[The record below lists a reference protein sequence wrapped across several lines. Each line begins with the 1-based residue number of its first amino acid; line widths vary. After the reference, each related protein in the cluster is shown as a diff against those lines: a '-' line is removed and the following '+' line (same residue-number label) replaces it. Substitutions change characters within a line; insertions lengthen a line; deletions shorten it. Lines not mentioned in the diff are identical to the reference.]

1 MLSITYCPVRDGTG
15 ATVGSLRVRS
25 AHGGAPRVTPV
36 LSSGACC
43 AFISV
48 WQRGEAV
55 TCDRAPRC
63 RTRRGLCIH
72 PFTPVPSSLLS
83 GPRVNASVRS
93 VSAHVVECR
102 LEARARP
109 CIHAAT
115 AAEPRLVRGRGG
127 EAMMMGV
134 CGALLLFCGG
144 RIPGGRV
151 PRVAPVQR
159 PHVARWSAFRR
170 GLALLSDED
179 ESGGVGTEDDV
190 VRIG

>member
-1 MLSITYCPVRDGTG
+1 MRSHNTYNTVRRLLWTG
-15 ATVGSLRVRS
+15 AGCCSRTRWDREAATVGSLRVRS

-109 CIHAAT
+109 CIHAAA

-127 EAMMMGV
+127 EADGCV
-134 CGALLLFCGG
+134 WCAAAVLRGKDAGG
-144 RIPGGRV
+144 SVPG
-151 PRVAPVQR
+151 VAPV
-159 PHVARWSAFRR
+159 H
-170 GLALLSDED
+170 
-179 ESGGVGTEDDV
+179 
-190 VRIG
+190 